1 MKLLIF
7 ILIAIVLFIIYL
19 KFKNKEKNKQLQINL
34 EAYSKFKTLEFDTY
48 GEIKNLGMKYEKYEF
63 DSETLDEFI
72 ETMHTY
78 SNWKKLPLTKNLK
91 VLLEDYILSSS
102 ANAEDSSKFKGYI
115 NIPPYVKGYYY
126 FIDRNK
132 NRENIDNTILH
143 RQHLGFELFIL
154 NTDDKELNHIV
165 MNI

>member
-1 MKLLIF
+1 MKLVIF
-7 ILIAIVLFIIYL
+7 ILIVVIIYTIYL
-19 KFKNKEKNKQLQINL
+19 KYNKKDKNKQLQINL
-34 EAYSKFKTLEFDTY
+34 KKYSEYKTLEFNTY
-48 GEIKNLGMKYEKYEF
+48 GEIKGLGMKYEKYEF
-63 DSETLDEFI
+63 DSEVLNEFI

-78 SNWKKLPLTKNLK
+78 NNWKKLPLTKNLK

-126 FIDRNK
+126 FIDKNK

-165 MNI
+165 MDI